1 MALLPLLLRGGLRGG
16 PDRRDAGS
24 PGAALTAALKTAAAK
39 TAGARLPTGLLAA
52 YGIPGLPLA
61 ALLLPLYI
69 YLPKAY
75 ADELGLGFAAVGLVL
90 FAARVADLATDP
102 LVGWLSDRLPGRM
115 RRRLPMLL
123 GTPLLVGAL
132 VFLFMPPAD
141 AGAGY
146 LLGWTL
152 AVYLCAAFVLLPWY
166 AWGAEISPDYDER
179 SRISGWRE
187 ACLLLG
193 TVTAA
198 SIAVFAGDGL
208 EALSI
213 IAWTL
218 LLALPATVAVAAW
231 RVPEGRRPVEAS
243 ASRVDG
249 GWKRGVAALLG
260 NRPFL
265 RLLAAYLLNGIANG
279 LPATLFLLY
288 VEHVLAQ
295 PGWSGPLLLVYV
307 VCGVAAIPFWL
318 ALSSR
323 IGKHRAWILSMLAAC
338 LLFAPVPWLG
348 AGDAG
353 WFLLVC
359 IGTGI
364 CLGADLALPA
374 SMQADVTDLD
384 AVRSRRARAGLLF
397 ALWGMATK
405 LALAGAVGIAFP
417 LLALAGFQGGAGD
430 SGNPPGAL
438 FVLSALYAL
447 LPIGFKLAAASVAW
461 GYPIDAALQ
470 SRIRRIL
477 DRRAARAGGPS
488 APSAGEAPDRRHT
501 PRGDGGARRLLR
513 HEA

>member
-1 MALLPLLLRGGLRGG
+1 MVAQRMAATGR
-16 PDRRDAGS
+16 
-24 PGAALTAALKTAAAK
+24 PGERPVE
-39 TAGARLPTGLLAA
+39 RLPAGLLAA

-75 ADELGLGFAAVGLVL
+75 ADELGLGFATVGLVL
-90 FAARVADLATDP
+90 FAARIVDLVQDP
-102 LVGWLSDRLPGRM
+102 LVGWLSDRLPVNR
-115 RRRLPMLL
+115 RRRLPMLV
-123 GTPLLVGAL
+123 GTPPLLVAIF
-132 VFLFMPPAD
+132 FLFLPPAD

-152 AVYLCAAFVLLPWY
+152 AVYLCAALVLLPWY
-166 AWGAEISPDYDER
+166 AWGAEISADYDER
-179 SRISGWRE
+179 SRIAGWRE

-198 SIAVFAGDGL
+198 SIAVVTGDGL
-208 EALSI
+208 GALEVLGW
-213 IAWTL
+213 AL
-218 LLALPATVAVAAW
+218 LVALPATVVFAAW
-231 RVPEGRRPVEAS
+231 RIPETGHTQVPA
-243 ASRVDG
+243 ALHAG
-249 GWKRGVAALLG
+249 GWRRGARALFG
-260 NRPFL
+260 NRPFV

-288 VEHVLAQ
+288 VEHVLQA

-307 VCGVAAIPFWL
+307 VCGVAAIPAWL

-323 IGKHRAWILSMLAAC
+323 IGKHRAWIASMLAAC

-348 AGDAG
+348 AGDTG

-364 CLGADLALPA
+364 CLGADLALPG

-397 ALWGMATK
+397 AVWGMATK

-417 LLALAGFQGGAGD
+417 LLALAGFEGAG
-430 SGNPPGAL
+430 SEARTGETSPGAL

-447 LPIGFKLAAASVAW
+447 LPIGFKLAAAFVAW

-477 DRRAARAGGPS
+477 DRR
-488 APSAGEAPDRRHT
+488 E
-501 PRGDGGARRLLR
+501 ARRG
-513 HEA
+513 AAA

>member
-1 MALLPLLLRGGLRGG
+1 MAATGR
-16 PDRRDAGS
+16 
-24 PGAALTAALKTAAAK
+24 PGERPVE
-39 TAGARLPTGLLAA
+39 RLPAGLLAA

-75 ADELGLGFAAVGLVL
+75 ADELGLGFATVGLVL
-90 FAARVADLATDP
+90 FAARIVDLVQDP
-102 LVGWLSDRLPGRM
+102 LVGWLSDRLPANR
-115 RRRLPMLL
+115 RRRLPMLV
-123 GTPLLVGAL
+123 GTPPLLVAIF
-132 VFLFMPPAD
+132 FLFLPPAD

-152 AVYLCAAFVLLPWY
+152 AVYLCAALVLLPWY
-166 AWGAEISPDYDER
+166 AWGAEISADYDER
-179 SRISGWRE
+179 SRIAGWRE

-198 SIAVFAGDGL
+198 SIAVVTGDGL
-208 EALSI
+208 GALEVLGW
-213 IAWTL
+213 AL
-218 LLALPATVAVAAW
+218 LVALPATVVFAAW
-231 RVPEGRRPVEAS
+231 RIPEAGQTPSPV
-243 ASRVDG
+243 
-249 GWKRGVAALLG
+249 ALLAVGWRRGARALFG
-260 NRPFL
+260 NRPFV

-288 VEHVLAQ
+288 VEHVLQA

-307 VCGVAAIPFWL
+307 VCGVAAIPAWL

-323 IGKHRAWILSMLAAC
+323 IGKHRAWIASMLAAC

-348 AGDAG
+348 AGDTG

-364 CLGADLALPA
+364 CLGADLALPG

-397 ALWGMATK
+397 AVWGMATK

-417 LLALAGFQGGAGD
+417 LLALAGFEGAG
-430 SGNPPGAL
+430 SGAGTGETPSGAL

-447 LPIGFKLAAASVAW
+447 LPIGFKLAAAFVAW
-461 GYPIDAALQ
+461 GYPIDAARQ

-477 DRRAARAGGPS
+477 DRP
-488 APSAGEAPDRRHT
+488 E
-501 PRGDGGARRLLR
+501 ARRG
-513 HEA
+513 AAA